1 MTALSI
7 ILFAMAGLLLV
18 TAVASIYAREYP
30 NWKYWWRHDDGSE
43 TMYPPSFDHSST
55 VIPPA
60 AAVDATAETEPINAI
75 SGDYGEQVRRRT
87 YPSDV
92 FRYTI
97 RRPTAATRRKM
108 PDLGGFSEVP
118 LRLYDQL
125 GNRFTVHQK
134 VRLN

>member
-1 MTALSI
+1 MTGLT
-7 ILFAMAGLLLV
+7 ILLFCMAGLLL
-18 TAVASIYAREYP
+18 AAAIVAIYAREQRRWSVWWGVDDGDALRAAPNTAGAAPAAGAPAATISTESAEVDVVAGDVSARARRRAYP
-30 NWKYWWRHDDGSE
+30 N
-43 TMYPPSFDHSST
+43 
-55 VIPPA
+55 
-60 AAVDATAETEPINAI
+60 
-75 SGDYGEQVRRRT
+75 
-87 YPSDV
+87 DV

-97 RRPTAATRRKM
+97 RRPESTVRKTM

>member
-1 MTALSI
+1 MTGLTILLLS
-7 ILFAMAGLLLV
+7 LAGLVLV
-18 TAVASIYAREYP
+18 AALAATYIREYRI
-30 NWKYWWRHDDGSE
+30 WKRGHAAFEAGSL
-43 TMYPPSFDHSST
+43 ST
-55 VIPPA
+55 IRGSDTPTFSVRPAPAEPA
-60 AAVDATAETEPINAI
+60 AVGVAELDATGGTA
-75 SGDYGEQVRRRT
+75 RRN
-87 YPSDV
+87 PSEV

-97 RRPTAATRRKM
+97 RRPQAAVRKKM

>member
-1 MTALSI
+1 MPGLT
-7 ILFAMAGLLLV
+7 ILLFVLAAVLLV
-18 TAVASIYAREYP
+18 AAISAIYAHESPQWR
-30 NWKYWWRHDDGSE
+30 YWWRDEGGRPPV
-43 TMYPPSFDHSST
+43 YPPPESIREAVGHRPTRAVPDETVGVLESTDPLRQRPSSY
-55 VIPPA
+55 A
-60 AAVDATAETEPINAI
+60 
-75 SGDYGEQVRRRT
+75 
-87 YPSDV
+87 SDV

-97 RRPTAATRRKM
+97 RRPAAAVRRQM